1 MRLVPLIA
9 LLTAACGAPRKPEA
23 PMTDRP
29 VPPVARQIPHALE
42 IHGHTRQDPWYWLR
56 DDERAAPEVLA
67 WLNAENAYTRAVM
80 KPTEALQASLF
91 EELKGRLKK
100 DDASVPVQRR
110 GYWYYSRF
118 ADGKEYPIYCRRAGS
133 MEAPEQVILDVNAL
147 AEGHAFFQVGDL
159 EISENEQLLAWSE
172 DDVGRRQYVLKIK
185 DLRTGEVFADG
196 VSQMAGDL
204 AWAADDQTVFY
215 VKKDETTLRPCQV
228 WRHQLGRPAAE
239 DVLVFDEK
247 DEAFYVGIDR
257 GRSRRFVEIETW
269 STLVSEVLVLDAAD
283 PLGTFQ
289 PVVPRSPEH
298 EYAVWHHGDAFYI
311 RTNWQARNFRLM
323 KAPVAT
329 SADRS
334 TWTEIL
340 PHRDD
345 TFLGA
350 VLPFDGWLAVEERK
364 DALQT
369 LRVIRWAD
377 GESKAVPVDEAVFVA
392 ALAPGQNPEPASTK
406 LRYLYGSLRTP
417 DSVFEYDMAT
427 GARTLLKRDE
437 VLGGFDP
444 ANYVVERVWAPARDG
459 ARVPVSVVRRAST
472 PIDGTAPLYQYGYG
486 SYGYSI
492 DPDFNPGWLSLLDRG
507 FVVAIAHIR
516 GGQELGRAWY
526 DDGKMFKKMNT
537 FNDFIDVTTHLV
549 QQGYAAP
556 DQVFAGGG
564 SAGGLLIG
572 AVMNLRPDLY
582 RGLHAA
588 VPFVDVVTT
597 MLDESIPLTT
607 GEYDEWGNPNEK
619 ASYDYMLSYSPYDN
633 LKATAYPHLIVTTG
647 LHDSQVQYFEPA
659 KWVAKQRSL
668 RTDDHLLLL
677 DTDMDSGHGGA
688 SGRYKRYEKTA
699 LVYAFFL
706 QILDPSLQRW
716 R

>member
-1 MRLVPLIA
+1 
-9 LLTAACGAPRKPEA
+9 
-23 PMTDRP
+23 MTDRP
-29 VPPVARQIPHALE
+29 TPPVAREIPRALE
-42 IHGHTRQDPWYWLR
+42 IHGHVRQDPWYWLR
-56 DDERAAPEVLA
+56 DDERKDPAVLD
-67 WLNAENAYTRAVM
+67 WLKAENSYTHAVM
-80 KPTEALQASLF
+80 KPTEALQARLF

-110 GYWYYSRF
+110 GFWYYSRF
-118 ADGKEYPIYCRRAGS
+118 ADGKEYPIYCRRAGT
-133 MEAPEQVILDVNAL
+133 MEAPEQIILDVNAL
-147 AEGHAFFQVGDL
+147 AEGQPFFQVGDL

-172 DDVGRRQYVLKIK
+172 DTVGRRQYTLKVK

-196 VSQMAGDL
+196 VAGTAGAL
-204 AWAADDQTVFY
+204 AWAADDKTIFY
-215 VKKDETTLRPCQV
+215 VKNEETTLRPYQV
-228 WRHQLGRPAAE
+228 WRHTLGTPAAS
-239 DVLVFDEK
+239 DALVFHEQ

-269 STLVSEVLVLDAAD
+269 STLVSEVLVLEATD
-283 PLGTFQ
+283 PQGTFR

-340 PHRDD
+340 PHREDV
-345 TFLGA
+345 FLGS
-350 VLPFDGWLAVEERK
+350 VLPFDDFLAVEERR

-377 GESKAVPVDEAVFVA
+377 GDSKAVPVDEDVFVA
-392 ALAPGQNPEPASTK
+392 ALAPGQNPEPGSTK

-417 DSVFEYDMAT
+417 DSVFEYDMVS

-444 ANYVVERVWAPARDG
+444 ASYVVERVWAPARDG
-459 ARVPVSVVRRAST
+459 ARVPVSVVRRTTT
-472 PIDGTAPLYQYGYG
+472 PVNGSAPLYQYGYG

-492 DPDFNPGWLSLLDRG
+492 DPDFNAGWLSLLDRG

-526 DDGKMFKKMNT
+526 DNGKMFNKMNT
-537 FNDFIDVTTHLV
+537 FHDFIDVTEHLV
-549 QQGYAAP
+549 KQGYGAR

-633 LKATAYPHLIVTTG
+633 LKAVDYPNLIVTTG

-659 KWVAKQRSL
+659 KWVAKQRKL
-668 RTDDHLLLL
+668 RTDHNLLVL

-688 SGRYKRYEKTA
+688 SGRFKRYEKTA

-706 QILDPSLQRW
+706 QILDPTLQRW
-716 R
+716 Q